1 MATMASAAEKYR
13 RKTGPGSPAVA
24 NYNAAKGRMTQNYS
38 SGLARFL
45 GSAPAAHVVQSYQAG
60 IAAANYTGG
69 DPDKWQRN
77 YLAKMT
83 GG

>member
-1 MATMASAAEKYR
+1 MATLASAREKYA

-38 SGLARFL
+38 QGVARFL
-45 GSAPAAHVVQSYQAG
+45 GSAPSASVVQSYQAG
-60 IAAANYTGG
+60 IAAAQYSGG

-77 YLAKMT
+77 LVAKMT